1 MGLKKRHA
9 LQMGRLVLE
18 AEGGFQYI
26 TSSYLAI
33 YNQLQ
38 SIVQSRIKG
47 AVAMITGEPGCGIS
61 ALLAHVEKCHSA
73 QVLQLSGN
81 VFVGETNI
89 IDHICEGFHLE
100 GAKKSG
106 TIPAYLPIIASATG
120 RQTLVI
126 DDLDIYI
133 ERERDLTEVFEFF
146 QVIGKGAHALSVI
159 FSTRNTRLVRNFHK
173 HRLANWQAY
182 NLTDHLNLSDFNN
195 VASRVW
201 ELCNQRVNMK
211 IPTPS
216 NWEQAAVDCGM
227 RLHLAQTIL
236 RICYVENLLRSA
248 GVIVPERDKW
258 TLKDYELELLQICY
272 S

>member
-1 MGLKKRHA
+1 MSMKKRRV

-18 AEGGFQYI
+18 AEDGFQYM
-26 TSSYLAI
+26 TPSYLAI
-33 YNQLQ
+33 NNQLK

-47 AVAMITGEPGCGIS
+47 VVAMVTGDPGCGIS
-61 ALLAHVEKCHSA
+61 TLLKQVVECHSA
-73 QVLQLSGN
+73 EVLLLSGN
-81 VFVGETNI
+81 VFVGETNV
-89 IDHICEGFHLE
+89 IDHICEDFHVE
-100 GAKKSG
+100 GAKKAG
-106 TIPAYLPIIASATG
+106 TIPAYLPILASATG

-133 ERERDLTEVFEFF
+133 ERERDLTEVFKFF
-146 QVIGKGAHALSVI
+146 QAVGKGVNALSVI
-159 FSTRNTRLVRNFHK
+159 FSTRNTRLIRNFHK

-182 NLTDHLNLSDFNN
+182 GLVDHLSLSDFNS

-201 ELCNQRVNMK
+201 EFCNQRVNMK
-211 IPTPS
+211 TPTPS
-216 NWEQAAVDCGM
+216 NLEQTAVDCGM
-227 RLHLAQTIL
+227 RLHLVQTIL

-248 GVIVPERDKW
+248 GVIVPERDQW